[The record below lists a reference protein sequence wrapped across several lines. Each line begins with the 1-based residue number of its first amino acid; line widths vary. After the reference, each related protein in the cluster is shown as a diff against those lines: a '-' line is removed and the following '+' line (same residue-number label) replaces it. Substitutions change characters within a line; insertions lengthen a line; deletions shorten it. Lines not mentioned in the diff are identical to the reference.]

1 MLNLCRWKSNLSFK
15 RPKLEKTVIS
25 LYYFGAE
32 QAILKA
38 TFDSHGVNGSI
49 NISTFKFRY
58 FYYHR
63 VRRPC
68 LQFPSVYT
76 EDEFGTFPKFAR
88 FRLHVYTEDEF
99 GTVPKFARF
108 RLHVYTE
115 DEFGTFPKCARF
127 RLHVYTEDEFGTV
140 PKFARFRLHVYTEDE
155 FGTVP
160 NFARFR
166 LSTQRN
172 RANFGMLLNLSSI
185 PWNTIARNKF
195 PS

>member
-76 EDEFGTFPKFAR
+76 EDEFGTFPK
-88 FRLHVYTEDEF
+88 
-99 GTVPKFARF
+99 
-108 RLHVYTE
+108 
-115 DEFGTFPKCARF
+115 C
-127 RLHVYTEDEFGTV
+127 
-140 PKFARFRLHVYTEDE
+140 ARFRLHVYTEDE